1 MMNKQLLYCFALIIL
16 VFTKEIKSRPIS
28 YQGGWTVMQKND
40 FNRHS
45 LHTHYSP
52 SINYSVGYRAEYWR
66 KREWS
71 FHGIQLNYLIKR
83 LNTPNS
89 QSNFYL
95 KSSAGFAFSNFKNI
109 ENKIVPNIF
118 SGIAFD
124 WENRRYFVSYEN
136 RINYNS
142 SIQNYISQKARIGLA
157 PYIGNYGDFHTWIM
171 LQVEN
176 MSRAKNKI
184 VFTPMLRV
192 FKGDYLAEAGLTNC
206 KDIMFNLIKR
216 F

>member
-1 MMNKQLLYCFALIIL
+1 MSRHFLNWLILIIF
-16 VFTKEIKSRPIS
+16 VFTKEINARPIS
-28 YQGGWTVMQKND
+28 YQGGWTVMQMND

-45 LHTHYSP
+45 LHMHYSP
-52 SINYSVGYRAEYWR
+52 SINFSLGYRGEYWR
-66 KREWS
+66 KKEWS
-71 FHGIQLNYLIKR
+71 FHGLQFNYLIKR
-83 LNTPNS
+83 LNNRNS
-89 QSNFYL
+89 QANFYL
-95 KSSAGFAFSNFKNI
+95 KSSAGFAYSNYKKI
-109 ENKIVPNIF
+109 ENKIEPNIF

-136 RINYNS
+136 RINYNLT
-142 SIQNYISQKARIGLA
+142 IEKFISQKARIGLA

-171 LQVEN
+171 FKFEN

-184 VFTPMLRV
+184 IYTPMLRV
-192 FKGDYLAEAGLTNC
+192 FKGDYLAEAGLTNY